1 MSTDDR
7 DPQME
12 ERLREALAASADT
25 VQPGGD
31 GLMRIQQRIGA
42 RRTQQRWTR
51 PLLVMGSV
59 VVVAAVAVGAVTI
72 ARSNDS
78 AKVTPSDRA
87 PSSTTEPV
95 GVGGFPAQGFFPF
108 STAAEEATWEQ
119 QYADGDMP
127 WIADPVGV
135 ATSWVPNYLEAKDV
149 DQVVSKDQTATKAD
163 VTLGRNQS
171 EGGLHPVVVVHL
183 VKFHKAWIVTGASD
197 PQNLLTISSPE
208 AGATVDTPLTVTGP
222 GFGVDEVAKV
232 ELREAETPDL
242 IAEAPTDGF
251 GNGTPQW
258 SATLG
263 SAHFHPTKP
272 MAQPAVLVVYTLS
285 AADGGVAQLTAQ
297 KVVLG
302 LQSAPAATGAGFY
315 GVQGGVIERFEAS
328 GAPQGPVDG
337 SSTKG
342 TVFEV
347 RQFDSG
353 LYFTAKVGDCLP
365 TLYSLPTGGGTPT
378 EVVTADKDYGIVG
391 FDLSADG
398 TKLTYLESS
407 GCNQSRAGMGKL
419 VFENL
424 TDGSRRTIDF
434 PSEPPAIIGDPVW
447 EADGVHVDAYVRTGM
462 EGYLARYDSTK
473 GSDATPSSNPCGEYD
488 PATQL
493 TGALDTDADG
503 TLWFAG
509 QTGASMQVLSC
520 KDGQPNVELT
530 VSVNDSPTAL
540 SVNPDGQILLTD
552 SSGRVWAGSAGGTP
566 KQLRVGGG
574 VTSATW

>member
-1 MSTDDR
+1 
-7 DPQME
+7 
-12 ERLREALAASADT
+12 
-25 VQPGGD
+25 
-31 GLMRIQQRIGA
+31 MRIQQRLGA
-42 RRTQQRWTR
+42 RRTRQRWTR
-51 PLLVMGSV
+51 PLLVLGSV
-59 VVVAAVAVGAVTI
+59 VVVAAVAVGGVTI
-72 ARSNDS
+72 ARHGND
-78 AKVTPSDRA
+78 AKVTPGDHSATPSDQ
-87 PSSTTEPV
+87 SV
-95 GVGGFPAQGFFPF
+95 GNGGFPTQGFFPF
-108 STAAEEATWEQ
+108 TTAAEEASWEQ
-119 QYADGDMP
+119 QLAGGDMP

-135 ATSWVPNYLEAKDV
+135 ATSWVPNYLKAKDV
-149 DQVVSKDQTATKAD
+149 DQVISKDQTATTAD

-183 VKFHKAWIVTGASD
+183 VKFHHAWIVTGASD
-197 PQNLLTISSPE
+197 PRNLLTISSPA

-263 SAHFHPTKP
+263 SVHSHPTKP

-297 KVVLG
+297 KVVFG
-302 LQSAPAATGAGFY
+302 QPSVPAATGAGFY
-315 GVQGGVIERFEAS
+315 GVQGGVIERFDS
-328 GAPQGPVDG
+328 TGNPQGPVDG

-347 RQFDSG
+347 RQYDSG

-365 TLYSLPTGGGTPT
+365 TLYSLPTAGGTPT

-424 TDGSRRTIDF
+424 TDGSRRAIDF

-447 EADGVHVDAYVRTGM
+447 EADGAHVDAYVRTGM
-462 EGYLARYDSTK
+462 QGYLARYDSTK
-473 GSDATPSSNPCGEYD
+473 GNSATPSSNPCGEYD

-509 QTGASMQVLSC
+509 QTGESMQVLSC

-540 SVNPDGQILLTD
+540 SVSPEGEVLLTD
-552 SSGRVWAGSAGGTP
+552 SSGRVWVGSAGATP
-566 KQLRVGGG
+566 KQLPVGGG